1 VPYFVEDFIAMVKG
15 RGNHPSIVQIETFN
29 EGDCWGVFN
38 KKPFDV
44 AAIVALARKL
54 APNRLIDTDSGG
66 GANNLH
72 IGDVND
78 IHSYP
83 FPGNPAASATQY
95 GMIGEFGGIGAF
107 QQGHMWTRSGCFA
120 YKENA
125 NAHDQSGMYVN
136 MTEQIQA
143 NRDHISATV
152 YTQTTDLENE
162 CDGFLNYDRTNK
174 FTDADTA
181 AIAKANQAL
190 INGN

>member
-1 VPYFVEDFIAMVKG
+1 
-15 RGNHPSIVQIETFN
+15 
-29 EGDCWGVFN
+29 
-38 KKPFDV
+38 
-44 AAIVALARKL
+44 
-54 APNRLIDTDSGG
+54 
-66 GANNLH
+66 
-72 IGDVND
+72 
-78 IHSYP
+78 
-83 FPGNPAASATQY
+83 
-95 GMIGEFGGIGAF
+95 MIGEFGGIGAF